1 MIIIVVLTNGLDT
14 AITRLQSKQLDS
26 ISLTNNNVDFQKEQE
41 YQRIRDKSANNEE
54 LKALKAPSNKFDI
67 E

>member
-26 ISLTNNNVDFQKEQE
+26 ISLTSNNADFQKEQE